1 MLTALITTDP
11 ISAGEL
17 AKSVESD
24 KYGAIVTFSGNVRNN
39 DGDKVVISL
48 TYEVHPMAQDVL
60 LEIITEVSTEYDVG
74 NVAAAHRYGSIPI
87 GESAFILA
95 VSAIHRGPALAACSR
110 LVDEIKSRLPI
121 WKYQVFADGSSE
133 WVNTA

>member
-11 ISAGEL
+11 ISAVDL

-24 KYGAIVTFSGNVRNN
+24 RYGAIVTFSGNVRNN
-39 DGDKVVISL
+39 DGDKVVSSL
-48 TYEVHPMAQDVL
+48 TYEVHPLAQDIL
-60 LEIITEVSTEYDVG
+60 REIITEVSAEYDIG
-74 NVAAAHRYGSIPI
+74 NVAAAHRYGPIEI

-95 VSAIHRGPALAACSR
+95 VSAVHRGPALAACSI
-110 LVDEIKSRLPI
+110 LVDEIKARLPI
-121 WKYQVFADGSSE
+121 WKYQVFSDGSSE